1 MVDLAALTAANANR
15 WARRRREREGHASHS
30 AVVDLSRLG
39 GIETLEGGLKLGSKK
54 VETDARSALAGNL
67 VREEDRRL
75 KKIKTGGPTCKAR
88 FRSGL
93 AAVPLASPEP
103 ASAKII

>member
-1 MVDLAALTAANANR
+1 MGCPAILYDP
-15 WARRRREREGHASHS
+15 EGHASHS

-54 VETDARSALAGNL
+54 VETHARSALAGNL